1 MKTEKLYLTDDKSI
15 ERAAEILKNGGIVA
29 IPTETVYGL
38 AASAYCEKAIKRVF
52 SAKGRPQDNP
62 LIVHI
67 SNMEMLNEIATDI
80 PQNALLCAKKFW
92 PGPLTMVLNKTGKTA
107 ECVSAGLSSVA
118 VRMPSQKEALD
129 IITKSGLPLAAPS
142 ANKSGSP
149 SPTSAL
155 HVENDLD
162 GKIDAIVY
170 GGECKVGVESTVITF
185 CTNPPRLLRPGA
197 VTAEELL
204 EIIPNLVIDNAV
216 LAEPEKN
223 QKVESPGMK
232 YKHYAPK
239 TEAYLVEG
247 LGFADFVNKQKDSAA
262 ICFED
267 ESEQIIIPKIVYGD
281 SNDELTLAHDVFSSL
296 REIDKLGVKKV
307 YIHAPSKKG
316 VGLAVYNRLIRATG
330 FKVLKLNFII
340 GLTGPTGAGKSS
352 IVAIAERNGYKVVD
366 CDKIARIAVEKESQ
380 GLLKLVKAFSKEIL
394 NEDGSLNRKKLAVK
408 AFSTKENT
416 ELLNETIFPF
426 IINLVKEEIIGES
439 RVILDA
445 PTLFESGINSM
456 CHKTVAILADVNTR
470 LARIMQR
477 DGIDKDSALLRI
489 NAGKND
495 EFYKQKADYVIY
507 NNGELDELILNF
519 ETVLRSF

>member
-1 MKTEKLYLTDDKSI
+1 MITEKLYLTEEKSI

-38 AASAYCEKAIKRVF
+38 AASAYNDDAIKKVF
-52 SAKGRPQDNP
+52 GAKGRPQDNP

-80 PQNALLCAKKFW
+80 PQNAFLCAEKFW
-92 PGPLTMVLNKTGKTA
+92 PGPLTMVLKKTGKTA

-118 VRMPSQKEALD
+118 VRMPSQKDAIN
-129 IITKSGLPLAAPS
+129 IIEKSGLPLAAPS

-149 SPTSAL
+149 SPTTAI

-170 GGECKVGVESTVITF
+170 GEDCKVGVESTVITF

-204 EIIPNLVIDNAV
+204 EIIPELIIDKAV
-216 LAEPEKN
+216 LAEPEKD

-239 TEAYLVEG
+239 TEAFLVEG
-247 LGFADFVNKQKDSAA
+247 DGFADFVNTQKNSAA
-262 ICFED
+262 ICFKD
-267 ESEQIIIPKIVYGD
+267 ESEEIIIPKIVYGD
-281 SNDELTLAHDVFSSL
+281 GNDELTLAHDVFSAL
-296 REIDKLGVKKV
+296 REIDKLSVEKV

-330 FKVLKLNFII
+330 FKVLKLKGII
-340 GLTGPTGAGKSS
+340 GLTGPTGAGQSS
-352 IVAIAERNGYKVVD
+352 LTAISEKNGYKVVD
-366 CDKIARIAVEKESQ
+366 CDKIARKAVEKGSQ
-380 GLLKLVKAFSKEIL
+380 GLLELVKVFSEEIL
-394 NEDGSLNRKKLAVK
+394 NEDGSLNRKMLAQK
-408 AFSTKENT
+408 AFSSKENT
-416 ELLNETIFPF
+416 ELLNKTIFPF
-426 IINLVKEEIIGES
+426 IINLVEKEIIGQEK
-439 RVILDA
+439 VLLDA

-456 CHKTVAILADVNTR
+456 CYKTVAVLADVDTR
-470 LARIMQR
+470 LARITKR
-477 DGIDKDSALLRI
+477 DKIDKDSAMLRI

-495 EFYKQKADYVIY
+495 EFYKQNADYILY
-507 NNGELDELILNF
+507 NNGNLDELILNF
-519 ETVLRSF
+519 ETLLRSF